1 MEEKYPARNSKSRG
15 LPFQGAPSC
24 LARPRRDGRDP
35 VHHRLGGVRGP
46 PTDRGVHP
54 RAADSGTGAE
64 IASAG
69 STAVAAATGAGT
81 AAVGKGGAGDA
92 EAGGAGTA
100 GEAGMAAEVE
110 GLPTRL
116 GAPRMILGT
125 RSSAPSR

>member
-1 MEEKYPARNSKSRG
+1 M
-15 LPFQGAPSC
+15 
-24 LARPRRDGRDP
+24 
-35 VHHRLGGVRGP
+35 
-46 PTDRGVHP
+46 
-54 RAADSGTGAE
+54 
-64 IASAG
+64 
-69 STAVAAATGAGT
+69 AAATGAGT

-110 GLPTRL
+110 GLPTRI